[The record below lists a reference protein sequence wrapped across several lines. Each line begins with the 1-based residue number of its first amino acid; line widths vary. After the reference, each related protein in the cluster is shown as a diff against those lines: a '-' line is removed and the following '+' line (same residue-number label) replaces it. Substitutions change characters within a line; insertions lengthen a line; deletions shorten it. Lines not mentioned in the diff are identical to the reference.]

1 MGEAVGALA
10 AKRRV
15 SLKEMAG
22 HVLRAESPEADREE
36 GDDTGALRVREARTR
51 DAPCLGP
58 VEMRCSS
65 WFQRRQGGSWNRP
78 V

>member
-1 MGEAVGALA
+1 MGALA

-36 GDDTGALRVREARTR
+36 GDDTGA
-51 DAPCLGP
+51 P
-58 VEMRCSS
+58 VSRKPVLAVCHLWLHE
-65 WFQRRQGGSWNRP
+65 QR
-78 V
+78 

>member
-1 MGEAVGALA
+1 MAIGALA

-36 GDDTGALRVREARTR
+36 SEDTGTL
-51 DAPCLGP
+51 LQSGP
-58 VEMRCSS
+58 SV
-65 WFQRRQGGSWNRP
+65 
-78 V
+78 